1 MPNVNGTPIVRSAKD
16 WEIGNN
22 DYDRFSL
29 PGGQSHTG
37 ITINYIQLDSEQNE
51 EVDNSGT

>member
-37 ITINYIQLDSEQNE
+37 ITINYIQLGSEQNE